1 LIGLIKFFFYF
12 LCCFIESIGS
22 PYGGSPAVP
31 GSIFYTH
38 SVSVSAAHSAASAGY
53 QLPPGS
59 MYSYPNHSATSRPT
73 YSVQTPTSSKDDVK
87 HHAVYVGQGN
97 VLPQN
102 AQRGTISMEQP
113 LFHYSQILLDNT

>member
-1 LIGLIKFFFYF
+1 MFSL
-12 LCCFIESIGS
+12 ESIGS

-59 MYSYPNHSATSRPT
+59 LYSYPNQSASSRPT
-73 YSVQTPTSSKDDVK
+73 YSVQTPTSSKDDAK
-87 HHAVYVGQGN
+87 HHATVYVGQGN

-102 AQRGTISMEQP
+102 PQRSMIS
-113 LFHYSQILLDNT
+113 